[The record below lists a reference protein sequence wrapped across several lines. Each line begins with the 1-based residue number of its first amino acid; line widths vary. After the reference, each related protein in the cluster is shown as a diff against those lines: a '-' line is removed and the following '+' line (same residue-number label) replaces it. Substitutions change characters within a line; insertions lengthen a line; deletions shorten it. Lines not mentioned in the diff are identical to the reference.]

1 MVTRKQFLNLSA
13 KSEKSSEFMSSVDEV
28 SEEEKYIIVENID
41 QVHQLQDDADQ
52 MMGLDFETGTVS
64 DSEPDL
70 VKMIE
75 EQEPNKLKAEIYRLR
90 YEH

>member
-70 VKMIE
+70 AKMIE
-75 EQEPNKLKAEIYRLR
+75 
-90 YEH
+90 